1 MIKYKKRTWNYKAE
15 DSLNR
20 RAFGA
25 GQLKLLSLYYRRR
38 PQSGANKQFCL

>member
-1 MIKYKKRTWNYKAE
+1 MIKYKKKEHGIIKLKILESAR
-15 DSLNR
+15 LR
-20 RAFGA
+20 A